1 MATSTHRDSNIRAAG
16 PQYDWREEPV
26 GLYLHVP
33 FCESK
38 CIYCDFNSYA
48 HMQDKYEPFV
58 EALCKDISLGA
69 SRNLPGTPDCEG
81 ADIATIFI
89 GGGTPSVLRPDQI
102 DRILRAASARYVIAP
117 GAEITMEAN
126 PGTISL
132 ANFEGYLRAGVNRLS
147 MGVQVLDDVM
157 LKKLGRIHSAEG
169 ALESYQLAR
178 QAGFDNVN
186 LDFIYG
192 LPGQDLAHLDL
203 MLDRLLDV
211 DPLPDHLSCYSLI
224 VEEHTPLYIGVMRG
238 LVRVPQ
244 EDEVAEMYELIGE
257 RLAEVGYEQ
266 YEISNFSRGK
276 PCAHNLIYWHNQRYL
291 AFGPG
296 ASGYWADTRYT
307 TVLGPADYIARVEAG
322 ESVVADQE
330 EIGRDAEMG
339 EFMMVGLRLNSGV
352 SKVEFERRFG
362 VPIEDVYG
370 ATIREFEQL
379 GLLEAEGEWVR
390 LSQRGRLLGNEVFE
404 RFV

>member
-1 MATSTHRDSNIRAAG
+1 
-16 PQYDWREEPV
+16 
-26 GLYLHVP
+26 LYLHVP

-58 EALCKDISLGA
+58 EALCKDIALGA

-81 ADIATIFI
+81 ADIATIFM

-102 DRILRAASARYVIAP
+102 ERILRAARARYNIAP

-147 MGVQVLDDVM
+147 MGVQVLDDAM

-169 ALESYQLAR
+169 ALESYRLAR

-238 LVRVPQ
+238 LIRVPQ
-244 EDEVAEMYELIGE
+244 EDEVADMYELIGE
-257 RLAEVGYEQ
+257 RLAGAGYEQ

-276 PCAHNLIYWHNQRYL
+276 PCAHNLIYWHDQRYL

-296 ASGYWADTRYT
+296 ASGYWEDTRYT

-330 EIGRDAEMG
+330 GIGRDAEMG
-339 EFMMVGLRLNSGV
+339 EFMMVGLRLNSGI

-362 VPIEDVYG
+362 VPVEDVYG
-370 ATIREFEQL
+370 VAISEFEGL
-379 GLLEAEGEWVR
+379 GLVESEGEWVR
-390 LSQRGRLLGNEVFE
+390 LSRRGRLLGNEVFE
-404 RFV
+404 RFI